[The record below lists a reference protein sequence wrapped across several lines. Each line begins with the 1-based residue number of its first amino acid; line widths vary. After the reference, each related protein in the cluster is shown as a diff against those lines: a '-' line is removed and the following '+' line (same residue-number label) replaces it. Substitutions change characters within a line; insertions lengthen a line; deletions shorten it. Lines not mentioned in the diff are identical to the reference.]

1 MDRSAEN
8 AVLTGGLVQFGVLI
22 AVVGLSIAGCLVA
35 YGLMSDFGSKA
46 EWMRALLTGATGVIV
61 FAAGVLLSAEGVLS
75 GVLRYLPEAGGL
87 IVVSAAVLAFTA
99 FASALRDH
107 RQTYH
112 VSQ

>member
-1 MDRSAEN
+1 M
-8 AVLTGGLVQFGVLI
+8 LTGGLVQFGVLI

-46 EWMRALLTGATGVIV
+46 EWMRALVTGATGVVV
-61 FAAGVLLSAEGVLS
+61 FAAGVILSAEGVLS